1 MSDPAPVPGPGPQ
14 PFDPCGTL
22 PGPGV
27 TVLEAS
33 AGTGKTFT
41 IAALAA
47 RFIAE
52 GVPIENILAVT
63 FTRIATAELR
73 DRVRA
78 RLVSAEAGLGRYVD
92 AGVAPPADDRVV
104 QLLAVGSP
112 QEVSVRR
119 NRLTDALAIFDAAT
133 ITTTHGFC
141 HLVLAGL
148 GVAGRVGVGATL
160 IEDAS
165 DAVDEVVDDLFL
177 RRVLGWGVPPF
188 ERRVAHEIA
197 RVAVANPVTPLEPD
211 AGDSTPGRQR
221 RLAESVRREVAR
233 RLHDRNLLTYD
244 DLLTRLQDTLADPER
259 GEAAC
264 RLLRHRYQVVLVDEF
279 QDTDPVQW
287 EVVRRAFGA
296 GPSTLVLIGDP
307 KQAIYAFRGAD
318 VYAYLDAARRARH
331 RYTLSENW
339 RSDAGLLAAYDAL
352 LNPLHVGHPEI
363 PYRPVAATAAHQ
375 RPGLLGAP
383 GTASLRFRVLYSG
396 DGLVRRTSR
405 GAQKDSALEW
415 VAGDLAA
422 DVVALLQSPAQI
434 VEWRGEEEV
443 SSRPLSPGDVAAL
456 VRTNRQAGLV
466 QAALRAA
473 GVPAVIGGTESVFG
487 SPSAPDWLR
496 LLEALEQPASRPRAV
511 AVALTPFIGM
521 TADDVAGAD
530 EATWEVLHARLH
542 RWAALLRQRGVAT
555 ATRAIMATEGLPA
568 RILLQP
574 TGERDLT
581 DLGHI
586 AELLHTEAAAGQLG
600 APALRAWLARRIDE
614 AGAET
619 ADAEDRSRRLDSDAD
634 AVQVLTIHRAKGLEF
649 PVVYCPYLWD
659 SGAALRKGRP
669 VVFHDPVADN
679 RRTLDVGVADSTR
692 SYLEHF
698 SAAHDE
704 QRGEDLRLLYVALT
718 RARHRVVVWWV
729 RAYESQHSPLGRLLM
744 SRDRDG
750 NVAASAT
757 YSPNEAAVQSRL
769 EAVAAR
775 VPGQISVERCTAYPP
790 ARWTGTI
797 PVAGDLAA
805 ARFERSL
812 DRAWRRTSYS
822 GTTAADDS
830 EPVGSEPERPGV
842 TDEPTEATDAGATG
856 ASGPAAAV
864 TGATSAPGPAAA
876 VTGATSAP
884 GPAAAVTGA
893 TSAPGPPAAT
903 TRNAGISGEEAALR
917 AVASPLAAVPGAR
930 RSGTFVHSVLERV
943 DFAATDL
950 TIAMTGAIL
959 DEQSRRGTDVGSV
972 EHLSAGLVAAL
983 TTSLGPLVEGRSL
996 RTFGRADR
1004 LDELRFELPLAGGDR
1019 PAGQVLTADIAR
1031 LFATSVGADA
1041 ALDGYSAR
1049 LSSPALATHL
1059 RGYLTGSLDLVLRTH
1074 HASGVPRYL
1083 VVDYKTNW
1091 LAGDEALCD
1100 WHYRPDALAAE
1111 MKRDHYPL
1119 QAILYL
1125 VALHRYLRW
1134 RMPDYD
1140 PDANLAGV
1148 LYLFLRGMSGPGAP
1162 LAGGLPCGVF
1172 SWPTPPAMVV
1182 ALSDL
1187 LDRGSD
1193 PA

>member
-1 MSDPAPVPGPGPQ
+1 LAPESQPQAQSQPQ
-14 PFDPCGTL
+14 PFDPCGSL

-47 RFIAE
+47 RFVAQ

-78 RLVSAEAGLGRYVD
+78 RLVSAESSLGRYVD
-92 AGVAPPADDRVV
+92 AGVPVPIDDRVV
-104 QLLAVGSP
+104 RLLADGTP
-112 QEVSVRR
+112 PEVRDRR
-119 NRLTDALAIFDAAT
+119 SRLKDALAIFDAAT

-165 DAVDEVVDDLFL
+165 DTVDEVVDDLFL

-211 AGDSTPGRQR
+211 AGDSIPGRQR

-264 RLLRHRYQVVLVDEF
+264 RVLRERYQVVLVDEF

-287 EVVRRAFGA
+287 EVVRRAFG
-296 GPSTLVLIGDP
+296 GGQSILVLIGDP

-318 VYAYLDAARRARH
+318 VYAYLDAARRAQH
-331 RYTLSENW
+331 RFTLSENW

-363 PYRPVAATAAHQ
+363 PYRPVAATASHQ

-383 GTASLRFRVLYSG
+383 GSASLRFRVLYSG
-396 DGLVRRTSR
+396 DGLVRRTAR

-415 VAGDLAA
+415 VAGDLAS
-422 DVVALLQSPAQI
+422 DVLALLESPARI
-434 VEWRGEEEV
+434 VEWRGAEEGA
-443 SSRPLSPGDVAAL
+443 SRRVSPGDVAVL

-466 QAALRAA
+466 QAALRAVS
-473 GVPAVIGGTESVFG
+473 VPAVIGGTESVFG
-487 SPSAPDWLR
+487 SPSAPHWLR
-496 LLEALEQPASRPRAV
+496 LLEALEQPASRARAV

-530 EATWEVLHARLH
+530 EATWELLHARLH
-542 RWAALLRQRGVAT
+542 RWSEILRQRGVAT
-555 ATRAIMATEGLPA
+555 VTRAIMATEGLPA
-568 RILLQP
+568 RILLGSS
-574 TGERDLT
+574 GERDLT

-586 AELLHTEAAAGQLG
+586 AELLHSEASAGQLG
-600 APALRAWLARRIDE
+600 APALRAWLARRIE
-614 AGAET
+614 ESGAET

-659 SGAALRKGRP
+659 SGPALRKGRP
-669 VVFHDPVADN
+669 VVYHDPTADN
-679 RRTLDVGVADSTR
+679 RRTLDVGVTDPGA
-692 SYLEHF
+692 SYLAHF

-744 SRDRDG
+744 SRDGAG
-750 NVAASAT
+750 NVAPSAT
-757 YSPNEAAVQSRL
+757 YSPNEAAVQARL
-769 EAVAAR
+769 RAVADR
-775 VPGQISVERCTAYPP
+775 VPGQISVERCTAYPV
-790 ARWTGTI
+790 ARWEGAM
-797 PVAGDLAA
+797 PAPGELAV

-822 GTTAADDS
+822 GITAGDQSDT
-830 EPVGSEPERPGV
+830 VGSEPELPGL
-842 TDEPTEATDAGATG
+842 TDEPDETGDDTG
-856 ASGPAAAV
+856 APSASGSAAALRDPEM
-864 TGATSAPGPAAA
+864 GDD
-876 VTGATSAP
+876 
-884 GPAAAVTGA
+884 
-893 TSAPGPPAAT
+893 
-903 TRNAGISGEEAALR
+903 EAALR
-917 AVASPLAAVPGAR
+917 AVPSPLAETPRGAEM
-930 RSGTFVHSVLERV
+930 GTFVHAVLERV
-943 DFAATDL
+943 DFDSADL
-950 TIAMTGAIL
+950 TAAVNEAVLG
-959 DEQSRRGTDVGSV
+959 EQSLRGTDIGSS
-972 EHLSAGLVAAL
+972 EHLVVGLVAAL
-983 TTSLGPLVEGRSL
+983 STPLGHLVDDRSL
-996 RTFGRADR
+996 RSFGPADR

-1019 PAGQVLTADIAR
+1019 PSGRILTADIAR
-1031 LFATSVGADA
+1031 LFATSVGPGT
-1041 ALDGYSAR
+1041 ALDGYAAR
-1049 LSSPALATHL
+1049 LASPALASHL
-1059 RGYLTGSLDLVLRTH
+1059 RGYLTGSLDLVLRIRPG
-1074 HASGVPRYL
+1074 SGRARYL

-1091 LAGDEALCD
+1091 LAPGDEPLCA

-1111 MKRDHYPL
+1111 MQRDHYPL
-1119 QAILYL
+1119 QALLYL

-1134 RMPDYD
+1134 RMPGYD
-1140 PDANLAGV
+1140 PEANLAGI
-1148 LYLFLRGMSGPGAP
+1148 LYLFLRGMSGPEAP

-1172 SWPTPPAMVV
+1172 SWPTPPALVV

-1187 LDRGSD
+1187 LDKGSA

>member
-1 MSDPAPVPGPGPQ
+1 MTDPAPVPGPEPR
-14 PFDPCGTL
+14 PFDPCGPL

-47 RFIAE
+47 RFVAE

-78 RLVSAEAGLGRYVD
+78 RLVSAEAGLGRWVD
-92 AGVAPPADDRVV
+92 AGVAPPEDDRVV

-112 QEVSVRR
+112 QEVRDRR

-188 ERRVAHEIA
+188 ERRIAHDIA

-244 DLLTRLQDTLADPER
+244 DLLTRLEDTLADPER

-287 EVVRRAFGA
+287 EVVRRAFG
-296 GPSTLVLIGDP
+296 GGQSTLVLIGDP

-318 VYAYLDAARRARH
+318 VYAYLDAARRARR

-375 RPGLLGAP
+375 RPGLLDAP

-415 VAGDLAA
+415 VAGDVAA
-422 DVVALLQSPAQI
+422 DVVDLLESPARI
-434 VEWRGEEEV
+434 VEWRGDEEV

-487 SPSAPDWLR
+487 SPSAADWLR

-511 AVALTPFIGM
+511 AVALTPFVGM

-530 EATWEVLHARLH
+530 EASWEVLHARLH

-568 RILLQP
+568 RILLLP

-600 APALRAWLARRIDE
+600 APALRAWLARRMDE

-659 SGAALRKGRP
+659 SGAPLRKGRP
-669 VVFHDPVADN
+669 VVFHDPAADN
-679 RRTLDVGVADSTR
+679 RRTLDVGVADATR

-729 RAYESQHSPLGRLLM
+729 RAYESQHSPIGRLLM
-744 SRDRDG
+744 SRDGDG

-757 YSPNEAAVQSRL
+757 YSPNEAAIQARL
-769 EAVAAR
+769 EQVAAR
-775 VPGQISVERCTAYPP
+775 VPGQISVERCTAYPA
-790 ARWTGTI
+790 ARWTGTMAV
-797 PVAGDLAA
+797 PGDLGA
-805 ARFERSL
+805 ARFERNL

-822 GTTAADDS
+822 GITAADQSD
-830 EPVGSEPERPGV
+830 PVGSEPERLGV
-842 TDEPTEATDAGATG
+842 TDEPADAGDGGASS
-856 ASGPAAAV
+856 ASGPAAITPSDG
-864 TGATSAPGPAAA
+864 TGS
-876 VTGATSAP
+876 
-884 GPAAAVTGA
+884 
-893 TSAPGPPAAT
+893 
-903 TRNAGISGEEAALR
+903 EEAALR
-917 AVASPLAAVPGAR
+917 AAASPLAAVPRGAEI
-930 RSGTFVHSVLERV
+930 GTFVHAVLERV
-943 DFAATDL
+943 DFSAADL
-950 TIAMTGAIL
+950 AAAVTGAVL
-959 DEQSRRGTDVGSV
+959 DERSRRGTDVGSV

-983 TTSLGPLVEGRSL
+983 STPLGPLVGGRSL

-1031 LFATSVGADA
+1031 LFALSVGADA
-1041 ALDGYSAR
+1041 GLDGYAAR
-1049 LSSPALATHL
+1049 LASPALATHL
-1059 RGYLTGSLDLVLRTH
+1059 RGYLTGSLDLVLRAHT
-1074 HASGVPRYL
+1074 ASGVPRYL

-1091 LAGDEALCD
+1091 LAPGDELLCD

-1134 RMPDYD
+1134 RMPGYD

-1162 LAGGLPCGVF
+1162 RAGGLPCGVF
-1172 SWPTPPAMVV
+1172 AWPVPPAMIV

-1193 PA
+1193 PV

>member
-1 MSDPAPVPGPGPQ
+1 MRDSEPRAGSGSDAELQPQPHAQPEPQ

-47 RFIAE
+47 RFVAE

-78 RLVSAEAGLGRYVD
+78 RLVSAESSLGRYVD
-92 AGVAPPADDRVV
+92 SGVPAPTDDRVV
-104 QLLAVGSP
+104 RLLAGGTP
-112 QEVSVRR
+112 QEVRQRR
-119 NRLTDALAIFDAAT
+119 SRLTDALAIFDAAT

-165 DAVDEVVDDLFL
+165 DTVDEVVDDLFL
-177 RRVLGWGVPPF
+177 RRVLGWGLPPF
-188 ERRVAHEIA
+188 DRRVAHEIA
-197 RVAVANPVTPLEPD
+197 REAVANPVTPLEPD
-211 AGDSTPGRQR
+211 AGDGTAGRQR
-221 RLAESVRREVAR
+221 RLAESVRREVGR
-233 RLHDRNLLTYD
+233 RLHDRNRLTYD
-244 DLLTRLQDTLADPER
+244 DLLTRLQDTLADPVR

-264 RLLRHRYQVVLVDEF
+264 RVLRDRYQVVLVDEF

-287 EVVRRAFGA
+287 EVVRRAFG
-296 GPSTLVLIGDP
+296 GGQSILVLIGDP

-318 VYAYLDAARRARH
+318 VYAYLDAARRAQH
-331 RYTLSENW
+331 RFTLSENW

-375 RPGLLGAP
+375 RTGLLGAP
-383 GTASLRFRVLYSG
+383 GSASLRFRVLYAG

-422 DVVALLQSPAQI
+422 DMVALLGSPARI
-434 VEWRGEEEV
+434 VEWRGAEEGA
-443 SSRPLSPGDVAAL
+443 SRRVSPGDVAAL

-466 QAALRAA
+466 QGALRAV
-473 GVPAVIGGTESVFG
+473 GIPAVIGGTESVFG
-487 SPSAPDWLR
+487 SPSAADWLR

-511 AVALTPFIGM
+511 AVALTPFVGM
-521 TADDVAGAD
+521 TADDVAGAG
-530 EATWEVLHARLH
+530 EATWELLHARLH
-542 RWAALLRQRGVAT
+542 RWSAILRQRGVAS
-555 ATRAIMATEGLPA
+555 ATRSIMATEGLPA
-568 RILLQP
+568 RILLGP

-586 AELLHTEAAAGQLG
+586 AELLHSEASAGQLG
-600 APALRAWLARRIDE
+600 APALRAWLARRIE
-614 AGAET
+614 ESGAET

-659 SGAALRKGRP
+659 SGPALRKGRP
-669 VVFHDPVADN
+669 VVYHDPAADN
-679 RRTLDVGVADSTR
+679 RRTLDVGVTDAGA
-692 SYLEHF
+692 SYLAHF

-718 RARHRVVVWWV
+718 RARHRVVAWWV

-744 SRDRDG
+744 SRDAAG
-750 NVAASAT
+750 NVAPSAT
-757 YSPNEAAVQSRL
+757 YSPNEAAVQARL
-769 EAVAAR
+769 RAVADR
-775 VPGQISVERCTAYPP
+775 VPGQISVERCTAYPLT
-790 ARWTGTI
+790 RWDGAMR
-797 PVAGDLAA
+797 PPGDLAA

-822 GTTAADDS
+822 GITAADHSDT
-830 EPVGSEPERPGV
+830 VGSEPELPGI
-842 TDEPTEATDAGATG
+842 TDEPDETGVDAGAP
-856 ASGPAAAV
+856 SGSGRV
-864 TGATSAPGPAAA
+864 
-876 VTGATSAP
+876 
-884 GPAAAVTGA
+884 
-893 TSAPGPPAAT
+893 
-903 TRNAGISGEEAALR
+903 AGISGDPELGGEEAALR
-917 AVASPLAAVPGAR
+917 AVSSPLAATPRGTEI
-930 RSGTFVHSVLERV
+930 GTFVHAVLERV
-943 DFAATDL
+943 DFSAADL
-950 TIAMTGAIL
+950 TGAVSAAL
-959 DEQSRRGTDVGSV
+959 LGQQSVRGTDIGSLDQ
-972 EHLSAGLVAAL
+972 LSAGLVAAL
-983 TTSLGPLVEGRSL
+983 STPLGPLVDGRSL
-996 RTFGRADR
+996 RTFGAADR

-1031 LFATSVGADA
+1031 LFATSGGPGAG
-1041 ALDGYSAR
+1041 LDGYAAR
-1049 LSSPALATHL
+1049 LASPALATHL
-1059 RGYLTGSLDLVLRTH
+1059 RGYLTGSLDLVLRTRQG
-1074 HASGVPRYL
+1074 SGIPRYL

-1091 LAGDEALCD
+1091 LAPDDEALCA

-1111 MKRDHYPL
+1111 MQRGHYPL
-1119 QAILYL
+1119 QALLYL

-1134 RMPDYD
+1134 RMPDYQ
-1140 PDANLAGV
+1140 PEENLGGV
-1148 LYLFLRGMSGPGAP
+1148 LYLFLRGMSGPEAP

-1172 SWPTPPAMVV
+1172 SWATPPAMVV

-1187 LDRGSD
+1187 LDQGSV

>member
-1 MSDPAPVPGPGPQ
+1 M
-14 PFDPCGTL
+14 
-22 PGPGV
+22 
-27 TVLEAS
+27 
-33 AGTGKTFT
+33 
-41 IAALAA
+41 
-47 RFIAE
+47 
-52 GVPIENILAVT
+52 
-63 FTRIATAELR
+63 R

-104 QLLAVGSP
+104 QLLADGSP
-112 QEVSVRR
+112 QEVRGRR

-197 RVAVANPVTPLEPD
+197 RIAVANPVTPLEPD

-287 EVVRRAFGA
+287 EVVRRAFG
-296 GPSTLVLIGDP
+296 GGQSTLVLIGDP

-318 VYAYLDAARRARH
+318 VYAYLDAARRAQP
-331 RYTLSENW
+331 
-339 RSDAGLLAAYDAL
+339 
-352 LNPLHVGHPEI
+352 PLHPLRELAQRRRLARGVR
-363 PYRPVAATAAHQ
+363 RPAQSASRRPSRDPVSPGGGDGRPSAAGSSRRARDRVPPVPGAVLGG
-375 RPGLLGAP
+375 RPGPPDIERRPKGLCPGVGGRRPGRRRGGPARLAGA
-383 GTASLRFRVLYSG
+383 R
-396 DGLVRRTSR
+396 
-405 GAQKDSALEW
+405 
-415 VAGDLAA
+415 
-422 DVVALLQSPAQI
+422 I
-434 VEWRGEEEV
+434 VQWRGDEEV

-487 SPSAPDWLR
+487 SPSAADWLR

-511 AVALTPFIGM
+511 AVALTPFVGM

-659 SGAALRKGRP
+659 SGAPCARAAPWCSTTLS
-669 VVFHDPVADN
+669 ADN
-679 RRTLDVGVADSTR
+679 RRTLDVGVADATR

-729 RAYESQHSPLGRLLM
+729 RAYESQHSPIGRLLM

-750 NVAASAT
+750 NVARQRHLLTERGRRASPFGASGDAGSRPDQRRALHRLPGGPVDGRDAGGRPT
-757 YSPNEAAVQSRL
+757 WPRPVSNAASTG
-769 EAVAAR
+769 
-775 VPGQISVERCTAYPP
+775 PGGAPR
-790 ARWTGTI
+790 
-797 PVAGDLAA
+797 
-805 ARFERSL
+805 
-812 DRAWRRTSYS
+812 
-822 GTTAADDS
+822 TAASPLPTSS

-842 TDEPTEATDAGATG
+842 TDEPAGDDGGATERRVWREQCVRPHRHRPERRDRRDERVRPRPP
-856 ASGPAAAV
+856 SPQ
-864 TGATSAPGPAAA
+864 APGS
-876 VTGATSAP
+876 T
-884 GPAAAVTGA
+884 
-893 TSAPGPPAAT
+893 
-903 TRNAGISGEEAALR
+903 
-917 AVASPLAAVPGAR
+917 AR
-930 RSGTFVHSVLERV
+930 RPPYGRLPPRW
-943 DFAATDL
+943 
-950 TIAMTGAIL
+950 
-959 DEQSRRGTDVGSV
+959 RP
-972 EHLSAGLVAAL
+972 
-983 TTSLGPLVEGRSL
+983 SLGAPR
-996 RTFGRADR
+996 
-1004 LDELRFELPLAGGDR
+1004 
-1019 PAGQVLTADIAR
+1019 
-1031 LFATSVGADA
+1031 
-1041 ALDGYSAR
+1041 SAR
-1049 LSSPALATHL
+1049 SST
-1059 RGYLTGSLDLVLRTH
+1059 RCS
-1074 HASGVPRYL
+1074 SGW
-1083 VVDYKTNW
+1083 TS
-1091 LAGDEALCD
+1091 
-1100 WHYRPDALAAE
+1100 RP
-1111 MKRDHYPL
+1111 
-1119 QAILYL
+1119 
-1125 VALHRYLRW
+1125 
-1134 RMPDYD
+1134 
-1140 PDANLAGV
+1140 
-1148 LYLFLRGMSGPGAP
+1148 
-1162 LAGGLPCGVF
+1162 
-1172 SWPTPPAMVV
+1172 PT
-1182 ALSDL
+1182 
-1187 LDRGSD
+1187 
-1193 PA
+1193 